1 MANTRKTAAKFGGMI
16 DNEPR
21 SPTNLDSNAMDKML
35 MSHLISLQET
45 INKQGEEIRTL
56 MKENTKLQ
64 SVVIENESLKQVVA
78 KLQEEIQECKR
89 ASFETNERLNKIE
102 LKEALKEEK
111 LDTMRRDVS
120 EMKNVC
126 TTKSWAD
133 VCGGDVLSNSSNM
146 HVMHQEKNIENI
158 DVRELKERER
168 RSKNIVIRGIKE
180 ESIET
185 PASLG
190 KAIGEFFSMHYG
202 MSDVNV
208 YGAHRVGKHGVTRSG
223 ERPIV
228 CTMTDDTKRRII
240 LENSWVYLKGTQ
252 CFVSE
257 DRTISQQNARRKA
270 YEERLKNKVKDVPKD
285 GNVGK

>member
-45 INKQGEEIRTL
+45 INKQGEEIRML

-146 HVMHQEKNIENI
+146 HVMLCHF
-158 DVRELKERER
+158 L
-168 RSKNIVIRGIKE
+168 
-180 ESIET
+180 SIG
-185 PASLG
+185 L
-190 KAIGEFFSMHYG
+190 MH
-202 MSDVNV
+202 
-208 YGAHRVGKHGVTRSG
+208 
-223 ERPIV
+223 
-228 CTMTDDTKRRII
+228 
-240 LENSWVYLKGTQ
+240 
-252 CFVSE
+252 
-257 DRTISQQNARRKA
+257 ARCA
-270 YEERLKNKVKDVPKD
+270 
-285 GNVGK
+285 